1 MYAPQRQETI
11 AGEILARGSVSVA
24 DLADLVDVSP
34 ETIRRDLGVLEREHR
49 VRRVHGG
56 AVPYSRRSDDENSVE
71 VRLRRDRAGKTRIAA
86 AAARYLP
93 PDGGSVIVDAGT
105 TTALLADH
113 VTDHPDLSVVT
124 NSLLF
129 AQRLAAADHAR
140 LRIVGGRI
148 RGVTQSVV
156 GADAVADLTRLRADV
171 AFLGT
176 NGVTPGFGFSTPDP
190 AEGQT
195 KAAMVH
201 AAHTTV
207 VLADASKL
215 GEELL
220 YRFADVRDIDVLITD
235 ASPDHPVLRELSSP
249 SSLSP
254 LSSPGLDVIHA

>member
-1 MYAPQRQETI
+1 MGTMYAPQRQDTI
-11 AGEILARGSVSVA
+11 AGEILARGSMSVT
-24 DLADLVDVSP
+24 DLATLFNVSP
-34 ETIRRDLGVLEREHR
+34 ETVRRDLGVLERER
-49 VRRVHGG
+49 RIRRVHGG

-71 VRLRRDRAGKTRIAA
+71 VRSRRDRAAKTRIAN

-93 PDGGSVIVDAGT
+93 PTGGSVIVDAGT
-105 TTALLADH
+105 TTALLADR

-129 AQRLAAADHAR
+129 AQRLAAADHTR

-156 GADAVADLTRLRADV
+156 GADAVDALSRLRADV

-176 NGVTPGFGFSTPDP
+176 NGITPGFGFSTPDP

-195 KAAMVH
+195 KAAMAH
-201 AAHTTV
+201 AARTTV
-207 VLADASKL
+207 VLTDSSKL

-220 YRFADVRDIDVLITD
+220 YRFADVRDIDLLVTD
-235 ASPDHPVLRELSSP
+235 ADPDHPVLHDLRSQ
-249 SSLSP
+249 
-254 LSSPGLDVIHA
+254 GLDVIHA